1 MIRIAIDGPAG
12 AGKSTAAKLL
22 ATKLNINYMDTGA
35 MYRAFAYGMFENKID
50 VNDKEAVLAN
60 MDKVVVSV
68 DYKAGTQYVKVNGID
83 VTPYIR
89 TPEISKGAS
98 DVALIPEVRIELVK
112 TQRQTAQQ
120 YDMVMDG
127 RDIGTYVLPDA
138 GVKIFITASAEIRA
152 TRRQKELEEA
162 GITKDLQ
169 ELIDEINARDK
180 ADSER
185 EFAPLCR
192 ADDAIL
198 LDTTS
203 LDIDG
208 VQEAIIARVKEVY
221 GDVL

>member
-22 ATKLNINYMDTGA
+22 ASKLNINYMDTGA
-35 MYRAFAYGMFENKID
+35 MYRAFAYGMIGQNID
-50 VNDKEAVLAN
+50 VNCKDDVLAKMN
-60 MDKVVVSV
+60 DVVVTV
-68 DYKAGTQYVKVNGID
+68 DYEGGAQFVKVNGED

-112 TQRQTAQQ
+112 TQRNTAEQ

-138 GVKIFITASAEIRA
+138 GVKIYITASPEIRA
-152 TRRQKELEEA
+152 IRRQKELEIA

-169 ELIDEINARDK
+169 ELVDEINSRDK

-185 EFAPLCR
+185 EFAPLCK

-198 LDTTS
+198 LDTTQ
-203 LDIDG
+203 LDIEQ
-208 VQEAIIARVKEVY
+208 VQDAIIAKVKEVY